1 LEALREKGASICYS
15 DPYVP
20 MLTIKG
26 QTLKSQVLTTELLQS
41 MDCVA
46 VLTDHSVLDF
56 SLIATSSSLI
66 FDTRNALKDFPKAN
80 VVRL

>member
-1 LEALREKGASICYS
+1 
-15 DPYVP
+15 
-20 MLTIKG
+20 
-26 QTLKSQVLTTELLQS
+26 

-56 SLIATSSSLI
+56 SLIASSASLI

>member
-15 DPYVP
+15 DPFVP
-20 MLTIKG
+20 MLTIKS
-26 QTLKSQVLTTELLQS
+26 QTLKSQVLSTELLQS

-46 VLTDHSVLDF
+46 VLTDHSVLDYA
-56 SLIATSSSLI
+56 LIAASAPLI
-66 FDTRNALKDFPKAN
+66 FDTRNALTDFPKAN

>member
-1 LEALREKGASICYS
+1 
-15 DPYVP
+15 

-26 QTLKSQVLTTELLQS
+26 QTLKSQVLSTELLQS

-56 SLIATSSSLI
+56 SLIATSASLI